1 MRIGSGDNSIE
12 VNIRKSLKAK
22 SLRIKVSAS
31 KGVEL
36 IIPRN
41 YSVKSAFVF
50 LQEKQMWVMNKLA
63 QIKVAQPTNDDEF
76 LIYGVARKI
85 LFSSENIPQLFI
97 IQDDVLLV
105 SKQLHRSDLPLML
118 GAFLKNMLKKDI
130 EEYANK
136 LCPKLGV
143 SYRRITLKDT
153 KNQWGS
159 CSYAGNLSFSWR
171 LICAPKHV
179 IEYLVVHEVCHLV
192 ERNHSDRFW
201 KLVAL
206 NFPEYKSSQ
215 AWLKKNG
222 RRLHSLPFFDKSA

>member
-1 MRIGSGDNSIE
+1 MRIGSGDNSVE
-12 VNIRKSLKAK
+12 VNIRKSVKAK
-22 SLRIKVSAS
+22 HLRIKISAS

-36 IIPRN
+36 VIPRH
-41 YSVKSAFVF
+41 YSVKAAFVF
-50 LQEKQMWVMNKLA
+50 LQEKQMWIINKLA
-63 QIKVAQPTNDDEF
+63 QIKVAAPINDNE
-76 LIYGVARKI
+76 LPIYGIAHRLV
-85 LFSSENIPQLFI
+85 FSSENIPQLFTI
-97 IQDDVLLV
+97 NDNNLLI
-105 SKQLHRSDLPLML
+105 SKQLQRSDLPLML

-130 EEYANK
+130 EDYADNLVK
-136 LCPKLGV
+136 KLGIN
-143 SYRRITLKDT
+143 YKKITLKDT

-179 IEYLVVHEVCHLV
+179 IEYLVVHEVCHLI

-206 NFPEYKSSQ
+206 NFPEYQSSQ

-222 RRLHSLPFFDKSA
+222 RKLHCLPIFD